1 MKRAPCL
8 LLCFFLLCMPAFAAI
23 SSPTVGDNSEVIE
36 PLTVDTDRPPDH
48 QSLDLRAASLT
59 ASSDGPALAP
69 YVRYLKNY
77 SGDIRQDNLAKY
89 DSSLMHLDTSSINF
103 GRPDGPLL
111 VLLSVKNEGS
121 ESGEWLFTTGRG
133 ALKSFQMVEYA
144 SGDTEVLLDGSDME
158 QVRNT
163 LQTYHSFTHEF
174 NLDPGEQKQFAITF
188 EGKHSTILPLKIST
202 KENFFQKRFQN
213 IALVSGSVLGML
225 TLMVVGVVLYTVT
238 GKPEFLWLG
247 LAEIFHAVYV
257 LHIGGYT
264 TFYFLY
270 DKGPWVH
277 TVGFALACAFSIA
290 MAQFARS
297 FLNTRKTFPALNI
310 FLIGL
315 IITGA
320 ITIVGH
326 ILLTYHE
333 DSTIQSIFGILTRL
347 VNAIIV
353 LLLPYIAAIATLRLG
368 RQYWPLLISWSSLA
382 LFSTYGA
389 VTALGL
395 VKGLSFN
402 WHLAGPFGL
411 FGALFISLSMG
422 LHLRNIYK
430 EKLET
435 ERGLNESLQK
445 QIEISENARR
455 LEQEKASALATI
467 HDQGHLIHASGHDS
481 QQVLLALNSIV
492 EFTDKS
498 DAGDIPKELSKIL
511 RASASQLE
519 DIISTTMAGPISGVE
534 SSKLIALSRFKL
546 SDLLRPLEMIYR
558 PLINKKNL
566 SFRVEEYA
574 DHWIISDRA
583 LLARVLSN
591 ILSNSLKFTYEGS
604 ITLSISAS
612 EGMIQF
618 TISDTGPG
626 IEAPVIEGLSAGE
639 ERRIKTDDDAAG
651 TGFGLLASQKIMSQ
665 LHGKMEI
672 DSKVAMGTT
681 VIIRLPF
688 IPSSAC
694 TKLEISDI
702 QSRLKN
708 YVVVD
713 TDVLEKSEIDKI
725 SKNGCASDG
734 NYLPVTYDPSARMRG
749 FASAFSDIVLL
760 KPVCADML
768 CHPAIN
774 QSDDR
779 RETRDL

>member
-1 MKRAPCL
+1 MKRVPCL
-8 LLCFFLLCMPAFAAI
+8 LLCLFLLCIPAFAAI
-23 SSPTVGDNSEVIE
+23 PSPTAGDNSAVIE
-36 PLTVDTDRPPDH
+36 QLTVDSDQPSDRN
-48 QSLDLRAASLT
+48 SLDLPAVALT
-59 ASSDGPALAP
+59 SGSDGLALAP

-77 SGDIRQDNLAKY
+77 SGDIREDNLAKY

-103 GRPDGPLL
+103 GRPDGRLL

-144 SGDTEVLLDGSDME
+144 SGRTEVLLDGSDME
-158 QVRNT
+158 QVRSN

-174 NLDPGEQKQFAITF
+174 TLDPGEQKQFAISF

-202 KENFFQKRFQN
+202 NENFFQQRFQN

-247 LAEIFHAVYV
+247 LAEIFHAIYV

-277 TVGFALACAFSIA
+277 SFGFALACAFSIT

-297 FLNTRKTFPALNI
+297 FLNTRKTFPLLNI

-326 ILLTYHE
+326 IILTYHE
-333 DSTIQSIFGILTRL
+333 DSTVQSIFGILTRL
-347 VNAIIV
+347 VNAMIV

-368 RQYWPLLISWSSLA
+368 RQYWPLLVSWSSLA
-382 LFSTYGA
+382 LFSVYGA
-389 VTALGL
+389 IVALGL

-402 WHLAGPFGL
+402 WHFAGPFGL

-422 LHLRNIYK
+422 LHLRKIYK

-445 QIEISENARR
+445 QIEISENASR

-481 QQVLLALNSIV
+481 QQVLLALNSII
-492 EFTDKS
+492 EITDKS
-498 DAGDIPKELSKIL
+498 DVGDIPKELPKIL
-511 RASASQLE
+511 RASASQLQ
-519 DIISTTMAGPISGVE
+519 DIISTTMAGPITGVE

-566 SFRVEEYA
+566 SFSIEDFE
-574 DHWIISDRA
+574 DHWIVSDRA

-591 ILSNSLKFTYEGS
+591 ILSNSLKFTCKGK
-604 ITLSISAS
+604 ISLTIS
-612 EGMIQF
+612 TSKNTIHV

-626 IEAPVIEGLSAGE
+626 IETSVIEGLSAGE
-639 ERRIKTDDDAAG
+639 ERRIKSKDDAEG

-665 LHGKMEI
+665 LHGTMKI
-672 DSKVAMGTT
+672 NSKTAMGTA
-681 VIIRLPF
+681 VIIDLPF
-688 IPSSAC
+688 VPSSASA
-694 TKLEISDI
+694 TLEISDI
-702 QSRLKN
+702 QSRSKN
-708 YVVVD
+708 YAVVD
-713 TDVLEKSEIDKI
+713 VDTLDKSEIDKM
-725 SKNGCASDG
+725 SKNDCALNG
-734 NYLPVTYDPSARMRG
+734 NYIPVTHDQSSRMRRRV
-749 FASAFSDIVLL
+749 SAFSDVILL

-768 CHPAIN
+768 RHPAIN
-774 QSDDR
+774 QSDNR
-779 RETRDL
+779 SQTHDL